1 MNESDIIRAKAI
13 LSQDGLG
20 QDFIERV
27 KKDRETYDE
36 ELRKD
41 YIKILQEEL
50 ANISL
55 LTKKINN
62 MYIL

>member
-1 MNESDIIRAKAI
+1 M
-13 LSQDGLG
+13 SQDGSG
-20 QDFIERV
+20 QDFIKRV

-41 YIKILQEEL
+41 YIKISQEEL

-62 MYIL
+62 MDIL